1 MSVVVENSVAP
12 AWEAYQ
18 SRDAASW
25 TAEEVDAAVKECG
38 PSSAAWLAEL
48 LPNVIAKCAH
58 KDQRQRNQASQA
70 AAAIMVALDEFPAAC
85 MVVLDTLIK
94 AVDVSAAA
102 IMVALD
108 DFPAA
113 CMVVLDTLIKAVDVS
128 SKPFVQVCGCQCF
141 THLAEK
147 HPQNFAWCLR
157 RALPAVAGLV
167 QNPKDNVKA
176 AARAAMAAMSATTGN
191 ADLDPFLKELA
202 QCMEDSSMVPATV
215 EKLASVVFVRAVET
229 PALALTVPVV
239 LRGLAVRQ
247 DVVKR
252 KACVIIDNMTK
263 LVPHPRE
270 VHPFVDDLLPIL
282 ATLAEEI
289 SDPEARSVA
298 ERTHKVMQ
306 TAKETEVGQVNK
318 EALLELVRGQIK
330 ESVPGLANFVAGLCQ
345 SMAESRQFNKE
356 TWQAMYSKLG
366 LQSELADAALTLC
379 LQSLE
384 TDEAEEAE
392 NEDGEDLCNCVF
404 TLGYGSLTLL
414 NNTRL
419 YLKRGM
425 CYGLLGGNDC
435 GKTTLMRAI
444 NNEQVDGFPPQTELR
459 TAFVEHGIGESEP
472 ECDWLPEQYVLSE
485 PWIAKDVE
493 AGVLSKER
501 ITEELQALGF
511 KPGDKL
517 DMPLGKLS
525 GGWKMKIGLV
535 RAKLMSADIM
545 MLDEPTGH
553 LDVAN
558 IAWLTDYIN
567 SLKTGPK
574 PTTVIMTSHDSGL
587 PTGHLDVANI
597 AWLTDYINSLK
608 TGPKP
613 TTVIMTSHDS
623 GFLEKTVT
631 HITHFQN
638 RKLKV
643 YKGSLSNFVEKVPEA
658 KTYFILKADKLKFTF
673 PEPGPLEGVKSR
685 GRTLLQLKDCSFTYP
700 GRPTPQLH
708 GVGVTVSQ
716 LSRVAI
722 VGPNGSGKSTMIKCL
737 LGLLKP
743 DSGTVW
749 KQGGARIAYM
759 AQHAFH
765 HLEKHSGTVWKQG
778 GARIAYMAQHA
789 FHHLEKHID
798 LTPVQ
803 YVLQRF
809 AGSEDNESLDAMAN
823 LGATKQEAEK
833 KFMKCKLVDE
843 ELKECEIRYN
853 AKGEQ
858 EYDPKDEKNAVAL
871 QVIQGRRKGKK
882 SEAYEYEVKWVGMD
896 MSRTWVP
903 RSTLFAMGYKKE
915 CQREDEIQAAR
926 AGLVSKV
933 LSTPSV
939 EAHLG
944 DFGLTAEFATHTP
957 IRSLSAGQKVKA
969 VLGACM
975 WQNPHILVL
984 DEPTN
989 YLDRDALGALTV
1001 AIEAWAGGVLVISH
1015 NEEFCDRICKEK
1027 WIMGD
1032 GRLRKEGGEYEDE
1045 KMEEAIS
1052 HNEEFCDRICKEK
1065 WIMGDGRLR
1074 KEGGE
1079 YEDEKMEEASKDQKF
1094 FTDAMGNVHEVKA
1107 NTLTTTKDVKN
1118 RIKQIQ
1124 KKLKDHS
1131 KGKAD
1136 VTQDEVYQMED
1147 ELLEL
1152 NQKLQEMAE
1161 KGA

>member
-1 MSVVVENSVAP
+1 MSIVVESSATA
-12 AWEAYQ
+12 AWQAYQ

-38 PSSAAWLAEL
+38 PSSAAWLSEL

-70 AAAIMVALDEFPAAC
+70 AAAIMVALDE
-85 MVVLDTLIK
+85 
-94 AVDVSAAA
+94 
-102 IMVALD
+102 
-108 DFPAA
+108 FPAA

-176 AARAAMAAMSATTGN
+176 AARTAMAAMSATTGN

-282 ATLAEEI
+282 AALAEDI

-356 TWQAMYSKLG
+356 TWQGVYSKLG
-366 LQSELADAALTLC
+366 LEPELADAALTLC

-384 TDEAEEAE
+384 NDEAEEAE
-392 NEDGEDLCNCVF
+392 NEEGEDLCNCVF

-574 PTTVIMTSHDSGL
+574 PTTVIMTSHDSG
-587 PTGHLDVANI
+587 
-597 AWLTDYINSLK
+597 
-608 TGPKP
+608 
-613 TTVIMTSHDS
+613 
-623 GFLEKTVT
+623 FLEKTVT

-685 GRTLLQLKDCSFTYP
+685 GRTLLQLKECSFTYP

-765 HLEKHSGTVWKQG
+765 HLEKH
-778 GARIAYMAQHA
+778 
-789 FHHLEKHID
+789 LD

-833 KFMKCKLVDE
+833 KVMKCKLVNE
-843 ELKECEIRYN
+843 ELKECDIRYN

-1045 KMEEAIS
+1045 KMEEA
-1052 HNEEFCDRICKEK
+1052 
-1065 WIMGDGRLR
+1065 
-1074 KEGGE
+1074 
-1079 YEDEKMEEASKDQKF
+1079 SKDQKF

-1147 ELLEL
+1147 ELVEL
-1152 NQKLQEMAE
+1152 NQKLQEMTE